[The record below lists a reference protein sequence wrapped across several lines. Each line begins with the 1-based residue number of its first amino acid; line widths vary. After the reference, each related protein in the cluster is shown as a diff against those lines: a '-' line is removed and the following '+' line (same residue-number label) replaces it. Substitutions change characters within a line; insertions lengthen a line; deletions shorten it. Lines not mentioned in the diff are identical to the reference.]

1 MPHDTGVSVHVSIE
15 YFGIIREQVPSP
27 QERVEAPA
35 GTTVRGLFDR
45 LVERHGE
52 PFRDALLAPRGEPL
66 PNVVLTL
73 DGRRIADGSGMDR
86 AVEADGVMQVLLLPP
101 FIGGG

>member
-1 MPHDTGVSVHVSIE
+1 VSVHVSIE

-27 QERVEAPA
+27 QEVVRLPV
-35 GTTVRGLFDR
+35 GGTVRELFGH

-52 PFRDALLAPRGEPL
+52 LFRDALLAPRGEPL

-73 DGRRIADGSGMDR
+73 DGRRIADGAGMDR
-86 AVEADGVMQVLLLPP
+86 TVEADGVMQVLQLPP